1 MNGNYK
7 EISFLFSS
15 LFVIYFFKDLIT
27 SLVILFI
34 LLSICVLFL
43 QNNYVDDKDNDDNEN
58 FNFTKTSNF
67 IYNR

>member
-43 QNNYVDDKDNDDNEN
+43 QNNYVDDNDIDDNEN